1 MVIKGTMKEILSIL
15 ENMTEEEFKAK
26 LESGVMKK

>member
-1 MVIKGTMKEILSIL
+1 MIIRGSMKEVLNILGS
-15 ENMTEEEFKAK
+15 MTEEEFKAK

>member
-15 ENMTEEEFKAK
+15 GSMTEEEFKAK
-26 LESGVMKK
+26 LESEVMRR